1 MDHIHSLLC
10 KYSKFSQLDIKK
22 LLKFYYKTNV
32 FRNFDAQIVNKMSA
46 NSPYLKKFWTLLSV
60 LLLFFVVSAL
70 YFAPQL
76 SGDKLIQHDVQQYEG
91 MSKDILLERE
101 LSGEDAQWTGRMFGG
116 MPAFLINVKY
126 PAQAVKGTIG
136 KLSNIVDIPIS
147 LMFFA
152 MTAMWVAMLL
162 FGVNPWIG
170 VVAALA
176 YGLSTYFLLIIGA
189 GHITKMWAAVYAP
202 LMVAGCY
209 YTLRKNMWTGAV
221 LTALFTSLEIGANHP
236 QISYYFLLVMVA
248 MWLSEAIYSYRQS
261 CVKDF
266 LKRTAVL
273 VAAGVVALGSNLSP
287 LWYTMQ
293 HTKETTRG
301 GSELVEQGAK
311 SGQQGLDIEYATAWS
326 YGRSESM
333 NMFIPDLMGGASTD
347 TFSEDGAV
355 AEELK
360 QYGLEDWAT
369 MLPRYYG
376 EQPYTAG
383 PTYLGAA
390 VIFLA
395 IFALFVLPARQRWW
409 IVGMSLLA
417 LFMSWGYHMMWFS
430 ELLFNYLPGYDKFRA
445 VSTALVILQ
454 WSVPL
459 LAALGLGELL
469 SKEADEKRLRRALN
483 WALGLSLGV
492 LVVVIVGGKGLGDFG
507 MQQSGE
513 QMSEQFRQILS
524 EEDGGQK
531 YIKQGMHEQ
540 MGWGVASAMA
550 EERADAM
557 QADAWRSL
565 LFVLLAACALAGYI
579 YRKIILKPWV
589 LCAVLSVVVVA
600 DLVDVD
606 MRYLSHESFV
616 SARQAKIL
624 PTDADKAILQDKD
637 LGYRVLNLTVS
648 PFNDATT
655 SYFHRSVGG
664 YHGAKLS
671 RYQDMIDH
679 YLSKM
684 DEGVLDMLNVR
695 YIIAGE
701 KAEDVVPRQSAL
713 GAAWMV
719 QNVVRATSAAEEIAL
734 VGQVDKRNVAVVSE
748 EFMPK
753 KLSFGQGEIRLVEY
767 HPQYL
772 KYEYEAD
779 ADALAIFSEI
789 YTRQGWSAKIDGVE
803 AMPLRADYILRAL
816 ELPQG
821 KHTVEWHYRAPRWSL
836 VEGITLAF
844 SLTILA
850 SLVLILIYYIRN
862 ARRQKNQA

>member
-32 FRNFDAQIVNKMSA
+32 FRNFDAQIVNKMSV

-136 KLSNIVDIPIS
+136 KISNIVDIPIS

-261 CVKDF
+261 RVKDF

-409 IVGMSLLA
+409 IVGVSLLA

-803 AMPLRADYILRAL
+803 VAPLRADYILRAL

-844 SLTILA
+844 SLTILV

>member
-261 CVKDF
+261 RVKDF

-369 MLPRYYG
+369 MLPRYHG

-409 IVGMSLLA
+409 IVGVSLLA

-648 PFNDATT
+648 LFNDATT

-748 EFMPK
+748 EFMPE

-844 SLTILA
+844 SLTILV

>member
-32 FRNFDAQIVNKMSA
+32 FRNFDAQIVNKMSV

-91 MSKDILLERE
+91 MSKDILMERE

-136 KLSNIVDIPIS
+136 KISNIVDIPIS

-261 CVKDF
+261 RVKDF

-369 MLPRYYG
+369 MLPRYHG

-409 IVGMSLLA
+409 IVGVSLLA

-430 ELLFNYLPGYDKFRA
+430 ELLFKYLPGYDKFRA

-719 QNVVRATSAAEEIAL
+719 QNVVRAASAAEEIAL

-748 EFMPK
+748 EFMPEN
-753 KLSFGQGEIRLVEY
+753 LSFGQGEIRLVEY

-779 ADALAIFSEI
+779 ADALVIFSEI
-789 YTRQGWSAKIDGVE
+789 YTSQGWSAKIDGVE
-803 AMPLRADYILRAL
+803 VAPLRADYILRAL

-844 SLTILA
+844 SLTILV

>member
-261 CVKDF
+261 RVKDF

-301 GSELVEQGAK
+301 GSELVELGAK

-409 IVGMSLLA
+409 IVGVSLLA

-469 SKEADEKRLRRALN
+469 SKEVDEKRLRRALN

-748 EFMPK
+748 EFMPE

-803 AMPLRADYILRAL
+803 VAPLRADYILRAL

-844 SLTILA
+844 SLTILV

>member
-32 FRNFDAQIVNKMSA
+32 FRNFDAQIVNKMSV

-136 KLSNIVDIPIS
+136 KISNIVDIPIS

-261 CVKDF
+261 RVKDF

-273 VAAGVVALGSNLSP
+273 AAAGVVALGSNLSP

-369 MLPRYYG
+369 MLPRYHG

-409 IVGMSLLA
+409 IVGVSLLA

-719 QNVVRATSAAEEIAL
+719 QNVVRAASAAEEIAL

-803 AMPLRADYILRAL
+803 VAPLRADYILRAL

-844 SLTILA
+844 SLTILV

>member
-1 MDHIHSLLC
+1 MDYIHSLLC

-32 FRNFDAQIVNKMSA
+32 FRNFDAQIVNKMSV

-136 KLSNIVDIPIS
+136 KISNIVDIPIS

-261 CVKDF
+261 RVKDF

-369 MLPRYYG
+369 MLPRYHG

-409 IVGMSLLA
+409 IVGVSLLA
-417 LFMSWGYHMMWFS
+417 LFMSWGYHMKWFS

-459 LAALGLGELL
+459 LVALGLGELL

-719 QNVVRATSAAEEIAL
+719 QNVVRAASAAEEIAL

-748 EFMPK
+748 EFMPE

-803 AMPLRADYILRAL
+803 VAPLRADYILRAL

-844 SLTILA
+844 SLTILV

>member
-1 MDHIHSLLC
+1 MDYIHSLLC

-32 FRNFDAQIVNKMSA
+32 FRNFDAQIVNKMSV

-136 KLSNIVDIPIS
+136 KISNIVDIPIS

-261 CVKDF
+261 RVKDF

-409 IVGMSLLA
+409 IVGVSLLA

-624 PTDADKAILQDKD
+624 PNDADKAILQDKD

-684 DEGVLDMLNVR
+684 DEGVMDMLNVR

-734 VGQVDKRNVAVVSE
+734 VGQVDKCNVAVVSE
-748 EFMPK
+748 EFMPE

-844 SLTILA
+844 SLTILV

>member
-1 MDHIHSLLC
+1 MDYIHSLLC

-32 FRNFDAQIVNKMSA
+32 FRNFDAQIVNKMSV

-136 KLSNIVDIPIS
+136 KISNIVDIPIS

-261 CVKDF
+261 RVKDF

-369 MLPRYYG
+369 MLPRYHG

-409 IVGMSLLA
+409 IVGVSLLA

-430 ELLFNYLPGYDKFRA
+430 ELLFKYLPGYDKFRA

-606 MRYLSHESFV
+606 MRYLSH
-616 SARQAKIL
+616 
-624 PTDADKAILQDKD
+624 P
-637 LGYRVLNLTVS
+637 
-648 PFNDATT
+648 
-655 SYFHRSVGG
+655 
-664 YHGAKLS
+664 
-671 RYQDMIDH
+671 
-679 YLSKM
+679 
-684 DEGVLDMLNVR
+684 
-695 YIIAGE
+695 
-701 KAEDVVPRQSAL
+701 
-713 GAAWMV
+713 
-719 QNVVRATSAAEEIAL
+719 
-734 VGQVDKRNVAVVSE
+734 
-748 EFMPK
+748 
-753 KLSFGQGEIRLVEY
+753 
-767 HPQYL
+767 
-772 KYEYEAD
+772 
-779 ADALAIFSEI
+779 
-789 YTRQGWSAKIDGVE
+789 
-803 AMPLRADYILRAL
+803 
-816 ELPQG
+816 
-821 KHTVEWHYRAPRWSL
+821 
-836 VEGITLAF
+836 
-844 SLTILA
+844 
-850 SLVLILIYYIRN
+850 
-862 ARRQKNQA
+862 

>member
-32 FRNFDAQIVNKMSA
+32 FRNFDAQIVNKMSV

-261 CVKDF
+261 RVKDF

-369 MLPRYYG
+369 MLPRYHG

-409 IVGMSLLA
+409 IVGVSLLA

-684 DEGVLDMLNVR
+684 DDGVLDMLNVR

-748 EFMPK
+748 EFMPE

>member
-1 MDHIHSLLC
+1 MSLN
-10 KYSKFSQLDIKK
+10 SQ
-22 LLKFYYKTNV
+22 YV
-32 FRNFDAQIVNKMSA
+32 
-46 NSPYLKKFWTLLSV
+46 KKFLTILGALI
-60 LLLFFVVSAL
+60 LFFVVSAL

-76 SGDKLIQHDVQQYEG
+76 AGDKLIQHDVQQYEG
-91 MSKDILLERE
+91 MSKDILDNRDVT
-101 LSGEDAQWTGRMFGG
+101 GEDAQWTGGMFGG

-136 KLSNIVDIPIS
+136 KISTIVDIPIS

-170 VVAALA
+170 IIAALA

-189 GHITKMWAAVYAP
+189 GHITKMWAVVYAP

-209 YTLRKNMWTGAV
+209 YTLRKNMWVGAA

-236 QISYYFLLVMVA
+236 QISYYFLLVMAA
-248 MWLSEAIYSYRQS
+248 MWLSEAFYARKEQR
-261 CVKDF
+261 VKDF
-266 LKRTAVL
+266 LRRTAILAV
-273 VAAGVVALGSNLSP
+273 AGVVALGSNLSP
-287 LWYTMQ
+287 LWYTVQ
-293 HTKETTRG
+293 HSKETTRG
-301 GSELVEQGAK
+301 GSELVERGAQ

-326 YGRSESM
+326 YGPVESM

-347 TFSEDGAV
+347 TFAEDGVV

-360 QYGLEDWAT
+360 QYGLEEWAT
-369 MLPRYYG
+369 YLPRYHG

-395 IFALFVLPARQRWW
+395 VFALFVVPARQRWW
-409 IVGMSLLA
+409 IVGVSILA
-417 LFMSWGYHMMWFS
+417 LFMAWGYHMMWFS
-430 ELLFNYLPGYDKFRA
+430 ELLFKFLPGYDKFRA
-445 VSTALVILQ
+445 VSTALVVLQ

-459 LAALGLGELL
+459 LAALGLGEVIRA
-469 SKEADEKRLRRALN
+469 EADERRLRRALN
-483 WALGLSLGV
+483 WASGLTLGV
-492 LVVVIVGGKGLGDFG
+492 LIVVIIGGRSLGDFG
-507 MQQSGE
+507 MQESGA
-513 QMSEQFRQILS
+513 QMSEQFRQLLS

-540 MGWGVASAMA
+540 MGWAVASAMA
-550 EERADAM
+550 QERADAM
-557 QADAWRSL
+557 HADAWRSL
-565 LFVLLAACALAGYI
+565 LFVLLAAGALAGYI
-579 YRKIILKPWV
+579 YRKVILKPALLCGV
-589 LCAVLSVVVVA
+589 LAVVVLA

-606 MRYLSHESFV
+606 MRYLNHDSFV
-616 SARQAKIL
+616 SAREAKIL
-624 PTDADKAILQDKD
+624 PTDADKAILQDKG

-695 YIIAGE
+695 YIIAGA
-701 KAEDVVPRQSAL
+701 KAEDVVPRESAL

-719 QNVVRATSAAEEIAL
+719 QSVVRASSAQEEIAL
-734 VGQVDKRNVAVVSE
+734 VGQVDKRKVAVMSE
-748 EFMPK
+748 EFLPK
-753 KLSFGQGEIRLVEY
+753 KLNFGEGRISLVEY
-767 HPQYL
+767 RPNYL
-772 KYEYEAD
+772 RYEYEAQ
-779 ADALAIFSEI
+779 ADALAVFSEI
-789 YTRQGWSAKIDGVE
+789 YTREGWSAKVDGVE
-803 AMPLRADYILRAL
+803 ATPLRADYILRAL

-821 KHTVEWHYRAPRWSL
+821 KHTVEWSYRAPHWNL
-836 VEGITLAF
+836 IEGITLAF
-844 SLTILA
+844 SLVILI

>member
-32 FRNFDAQIVNKMSA
+32 FRNFDAQIVNKMSV

-136 KLSNIVDIPIS
+136 KISNIVDIPIS

-261 CVKDF
+261 RVKVF

-369 MLPRYYG
+369 MLPRYHG

-409 IVGMSLLA
+409 IVGVSLLA

-430 ELLFNYLPGYDKFRA
+430 ELLFKYLPGYDKFRA

-844 SLTILA
+844 SLTILV